1 MYRAGTETLKMMIA
15 QCSFLFSF
23 KTKVMFMRFVS
34 FIAVDQQR
42 ALVFLKQHQKRLGN
56 QKLRVQDRK
65 EKQLERQ

>member
-1 MYRAGTETLKMMIA
+1 
-15 QCSFLFSF
+15 
-23 KTKVMFMRFVS
+23 MFMRFVS

-42 ALVFLKQHQKRLGN
+42 ALVFLKQHQKRQGN